1 MTPHPENA
9 TTPSGATA
17 APGGT
22 TAGSAAGSAGADP
35 GAAGLEVH
43 GATVDFPVRRGTL
56 RALDAVDLVV
66 PAGTLTA
73 VLGPSGCGKSTLL
86 RAVAGLET
94 LTAGRVRF
102 GDRDVTDVPP
112 HRRGFALVF
121 QDGQLFDHLTVEQ
134 NVAYALRLRGV
145 ARARRRQR
153 TAELLE
159 MVGLPGIGRRDPR
172 TLSGGQRQRIALAR
186 GLAAEP
192 HLLLL
197 DEPLSALDR
206 DLRTQLGADL
216 RRIIDE
222 TRTTAMLVTHDHE
235 EARLADA
242 VARMASGRIEQV
254 GPPGEVLGGSGAEI
268 RWGGAEGGEG

>member
-1 MTPHPENA
+1 MTDRPNPHELPTPSEHPTPHGRS
-9 TTPSGATA
+9 TPTQRPAGQQGVRPGAA
-17 APGGT
+17 AADPHAPG
-22 TAGSAAGSAGADP
+22 AD
-35 GAAGLEVH
+35 AGLEVR
-43 GATVDFPVRRGTL
+43 GATVDFRVRRGTL
-56 RALDAVDLVV
+56 RALDAVDLTV

-94 LTAGRVRF
+94 LTKGEIRF
-102 GDRDVTDVPP
+102 GDREVTDVPP

-121 QDGQLFDHLTVEQ
+121 QDGQLFDHLSVEQ

-145 ARARRRQR
+145 PRAKRRAR

-159 MVGLPGIGRRDPR
+159 MVGLPGTERRDPR
-172 TLSGGQRQRIALAR
+172 TLSGGQRQRVALAR
-186 GLAAEP
+186 GLAAAP
-192 HLLLL
+192 RLLLL

-242 VARMASGRIEQV
+242 VVRMEAGRVV
-254 GPPGEVLGGSGAEI
+254 GRETPDEVG
-268 RWGGAEGGEG
+268 R

>member
-1 MTPHPENA
+1 MTDRPTPSEYPTPHERS
-9 TTPSGATA
+9 TPTQRPAGQQGGRPGVAA
-17 APGGT
+17 ADPHAPG
-22 TAGSAAGSAGADP
+22 AD
-35 GAAGLEVH
+35 AGLEVR
-43 GATVDFPVRRGTL
+43 GATVDFRVRRGTL
-56 RALDAVDLVV
+56 RALDAVDLTV

-94 LTAGRVRF
+94 LAEGEIRF
-102 GDRDVTDVPP
+102 GDREVTDVPP

-121 QDGQLFDHLTVEQ
+121 QDGQLFDHLSVEQ

-145 ARARRRQR
+145 PRAKRRAR

-159 MVGLPGIGRRDPR
+159 MVGLPGTERRDPR
-172 TLSGGQRQRIALAR
+172 TLSGGQRQRVALAR
-186 GLAAEP
+186 GLAAAP
-192 HLLLL
+192 RLLLL

-242 VARMASGRIEQV
+242 VVRMEAGRVV
-254 GPPGEVLGGSGAEI
+254 GRETPDEVG
-268 RWGGAEGGEG
+268 R